1 MTVVAGGEE
10 DAQSTST
17 PNVPHCGEDS
27 SAEWAL
33 PFLQMLCSWGGIFRI
48 CRETQAF
55 HFWRNL
61 NFCSVSYLKTT
72 VSAEASWKTS
82 TDAFTAIYQAWNFS
96 ASSDCWIHGV
106 TIPLSADTI
115 TRLSS
120 EARELV
126 SVSPCQHKY
135 FSAGSGYLLKTL
147 PKEPFRLVS
156 LIPWVHARSDV
167 FCGETLGSFSCDG
180 SWGLPEK

>member
-33 PFLQMLCSWGGIFRI
+33 PFLQMLCSWGGIFHI
-48 CRETQAF
+48 CRETLAF
-55 HFWRNL
+55 HFWRKP

-82 TDAFTAIYQAWNFS
+82 TDLQMQSQPFIK
-96 ASSDCWIHGV
+96 HG
-106 TIPLSADTI
+106 I
-115 TRLSS
+115 
-120 EARELV
+120 
-126 SVSPCQHKY
+126 
-135 FSAGSGYLLKTL
+135 FLLLQTV
-147 PKEPFRLVS
+147 EYTVS
-156 LIPWVHARSDV
+156 LFRSV
-167 FCGETLGSFSCDG
+167 PIRLPGSAVK
-180 SWGLPEK
+180 PENW

>member
-1 MTVVAGGEE
+1 MTVVAGGGE

-17 PNVPHCGEDS
+17 PHVPHCGEDC

-33 PFLQMLCSWGGIFRI
+33 PFLQMLCSWGSIFRI

-55 HFWRNL
+55 HFWRKL

-72 VSAEASWKTS
+72 MSAEASWKTS
-82 TDAFTAIYQAWNFS
+82 TDAITAIYQAWNSS

-106 TIPLSADTI
+106 NIPLSADTI
-115 TRLSS
+115 TWLSR

-126 SVSPCQHKY
+126 SVSPWQHKN
-135 FSAGSGYLLKTL
+135 FSAGSGYLLKTI
-147 PKEPFRLVS
+147 PKEPFVLVS

-167 FCGETLGSFSCDG
+167 FCGERLGSFSCDV
-180 SWGLPEK
+180 SWVLPKK